1 MPCYSYTSG
10 TSISYENM
18 VEKVWSGSGTTYSYN
33 SLYWICEFEEAAQL
47 KVFTRAAPLAAETQ
61 LIQGT
66 NYTVNT
72 TTKNIVL
79 TTAVNTGQV
88 VIRRSTP
95 WEKMLVVF
103 NEGAKLTA
111 EQLNLSFHQLLFTI
125 QEKEFQGSTFNHYFF
140 PPAVVPTWSAGTD
153 YNTGDYVLYNGN
165 YYYAISNPPVGQVP
179 TNPGFW
185 MQIAFSNNGI
195 IVIGAP
201 NINVEPLVFDF
212 STIQPGQ
219 KLVWTGDRIIGT
231 TIGLNDA
238 FINNPQSGDI
248 LIYSGPTPQLINAPA
263 TVDITEDN
271 LVFYDR
277 CFYRTRPVA
286 TPESGLNNTP
296 YVKPVAGLTAQQVDF
311 DDSEDYSNVTLIKP
325 FRNINNS
332 WVLLDAPTTYKLVKN
347 MVPLQNPS
355 NPSNPPREN
364 PEVFFQRLQTDI
376 ADLIAS
382 GCGAPNAIKV
392 KFVWHANQGKA
403 GLVGA
408 DTSSVGGIPVS
419 KSQYAL
425 LGTDRS
431 LDTAFW
437 DHPRELYSAWGYV
450 PIDIA
455 YYPSP
460 GGDSSTQDASGMVA
474 KALFYNNNGSVVVG
488 GVTETG
494 LARTKIESPF
504 FTGDMYT
511 VAGVSQCTPTV
522 TPGSPGACRRAVE
535 LTSKLYGLNIKSF
548 YLSIPECKTTSLY
561 IPILRNT
568 TTSPYTLI
576 GSEVDHIDILPSINA
591 IGMETEAHNQT
602 LFARD
607 YYLLGLR
614 DLAFASTRRLEQ
626 FSGSVSMVN
635 TKWRDTLVRYAKG
648 DAIQAEYNGCNHT
661 FFKRLETSEV
671 YKQITFKIPEQIIYY
686 NKAAL
691 ALSDKTYSPVSGGI
705 SRASAVGD
713 KTNVRFQ
720 GYYRPYFAGL
730 DTKTDSEF
738 DSVRVIRGGLGNGG
752 FIPQGSYY
760 WKADSV
766 WAGWTSAWTGLSGL
780 DTEDRQY
787 NVQTFNEACIDW
799 ITWGTQIGSN
809 AIVTTPN
816 YFRTVQNLPPT
827 TYINTS
833 VSNDGTVG
841 AVAANKEG
849 KFFVPW
855 PYRPNELVPNGAGT
869 AIETSGLG
877 GSSFGAGTSGT
888 HLLNIDANKLFSEAH
903 NFIPDPMDEYVFR
916 IVAKKDI
923 TEQIVQP
930 GDPVLRT
937 SAILEWGL
945 ADSADTNSPTTING
959 STLSNVF
966 KDFSSSQ
973 DREVMRAKSRYDYS
987 KIRVFIKNETLESAP
1002 VTNDVRYI
1010 ITFVIRV
1017 PRIKSIGYSSIFRK
1031 WHPDA
1036 ATNAISE
1043 YTTTND
1049 DTNKD
1054 LGPWNFADIDFKNNL
1069 LSGGSAYLTS
1079 SNMVAYDNLVN
1090 SAVATQFD
1098 SHEGT
1103 GVNNTASSMTAP
1115 MISGRN
1121 ECAVKFTRAGIPS
1134 NLWIRLSVLV
1144 SNQLQPLLNGDYQ
1157 YYGFDSDVVD
1167 EN

>member
-10 TSISYENM
+10 TTISYENM

-47 KVFTRAAPLAAETQ
+47 KVFTRATPLSVETQ

-79 TTAVNTGQV
+79 TVPVNTGQV

-140 PPAVVPTWSAGTD
+140 PPAVVPTWNALTD
-153 YNTGDYVLYNGN
+153 YTTGDYVLYNGN
-165 YYYAISNPPVGQVP
+165 YYYAVTDPGVGQTP
-179 TNPGFW
+179 LNPGFW
-185 MQIAFSNNGI
+185 TQIAFSNNGI

-201 NINVEPLVFDF
+201 NARIEPLVFDL

-238 FINNPQSGDI
+238 FISNPQSGDI
-248 LIYSGPTPQLINAPA
+248 LIYSGPTPQLINAAA
-263 TVDITEDN
+263 TVDITENN
-271 LVFYDR
+271 LVLYDR
-277 CFYRTRPVA
+277 CFYRTRSVA
-286 TPESGLNNTP
+286 TAESGLNNTP
-296 YVKPVAGLTAQQVDF
+296 YVKSVAGLTAQQADF
-311 DDSEDYSNVTLIKP
+311 DDSEDYSSVTLIKP
-325 FRNINNS
+325 FKNINNS
-332 WVLLDAPTTYKLVKN
+332 WVLLDAPTTYKLIKN
-347 MVPLQNPS
+347 MIPLQNPS
-355 NPSNPPREN
+355 NPSSPPREN
-364 PEVFFQRLQTDI
+364 PEIFFQRLQTDI
-376 ADLIAS
+376 ADLVAS

-392 KFVWHANQGKA
+392 KFVWHANQNKTGQ
-403 GLVGA
+403 VGV
-408 DTSSVGGIPVS
+408 DTSSYGGIPVP

-437 DHPRELYSAWGYV
+437 DHPRELYSPWGYV

-460 GGDSSTQDASGMVA
+460 GGDSATQDANGMVA
-474 KALFYNNNGSVVVG
+474 KALYYQANASVVVN

-494 LARTKIESPF
+494 LDRYKIENPF
-504 FTGDMYT
+504 FSGDMYT
-511 VAGVSQCTPTV
+511 LFGPSPCTANA
-522 TPGSPGACRRAVE
+522 TPGSPSACIRSLE
-535 LTSKLYGLNIKSF
+535 FTSKLYGLNIKSF
-548 YLSIPECKTTSLY
+548 YLSIPECKTTTLF

-576 GSEVDHIDILPSINA
+576 GNTVDHIDILPSINA
-591 IGMETEAHNQT
+591 IGMETESHNQT

-614 DLAFASTRRLEQ
+614 DLAFAATRRLEQ
-626 FSGSVSMVN
+626 FNGSVSMSN

-648 DAIQAEYNGCNHT
+648 DLIQAEYNGWNQT
-661 FFKRLETSEV
+661 FFKRLETSEA

-705 SRASAVGD
+705 SRATATGD
-713 KTNVRFQ
+713 RTNVRFQ
-720 GYYRPYFAGL
+720 GYYRPYFGGL
-730 DTKTDSEF
+730 DTKTDASF
-738 DSVRVIRGGLGNGG
+738 DSIRLARGTLFSGVFGV
-752 FIPQGSYY
+752 QGSYY

-766 WAGWTSAWTGLSGL
+766 WTEWTNAWQGLSGIE
-780 DTEDRQY
+780 TEDRQY
-787 NVQTFNEACIDW
+787 NVNTFNEACIDW
-799 ITWGTQIGSN
+799 ITWGTQIASN

-816 YFRTVQNLPPT
+816 YFRSVQNLPPT
-827 TYINTS
+827 TYINTT

-841 AVAANKEG
+841 ASVANKEG

-855 PYRPNELVPNGAGT
+855 PYRPNELVPNSGGT
-869 AIETSGLG
+869 AIETSGLNG
-877 GSSFGAGTSGT
+877 TSFGAGTSGT

-945 ADSADTNSPTTING
+945 ADSANSNSPTTVNG

-966 KDFSSSQ
+966 KDFSSLQ
-973 DREVMRAKSRYDYS
+973 DREVMRVNSRYDYS
-987 KIRVFIKNETLESAP
+987 KIKVFIKNETLESAP
-1002 VTNDVRYI
+1002 ITNDVRYI
-1010 ITFVIRV
+1010 ITLVIRV
-1017 PRIKSIGYSSIFRK
+1017 PRIKSIGYCSIFRK

-1036 ATNAISE
+1036 ATNNVPE
-1043 YTTTND
+1043 YTSIND

-1069 LSGGSAYLTS
+1069 LTGGLTYLTS
-1079 SNMVAYDNLVN
+1079 SSMVTYDNLVN
-1090 SAVATQFD
+1090 SAVSTQFD

-1121 ECAVKFTRAGIPS
+1121 ECAVKFVRAGIPS

-1157 YYGFDSDVVD
+1157 YYGFDSNVID